1 MTSTAEGNEALFCFA
16 EDRCLI
22 LFWRK
27 SDFWFNEV
35 PFALHP
41 PASVKKILFCFFF
54 NLFPKEVCLITVQA
68 LDNKSLS
75 NAQRHTFKILIPRHQ
90 SYHELHS
97 GREWSEKE
105 KPSQLENSSLRVKT
119 CLRTAS
125 ERPPNGLRTASER
138 PPNCL
143 RAASEPISTRF
154 CSQAAKTAV
163 ISATLDESQLS

>member
-16 EDRCLI
+16 EDRFLS

-54 NLFPKEVCLITVQA
+54 NLFPKEVCLIIVQA

-125 ERPPNGLRTASER
+125 E
-138 PPNCL
+138 
-143 RAASEPISTRF
+143 PISTRF

-163 ISATLDESQLS
+163 ISATLDEYNRSYLNRIISIFTLFSFSLP

>member
-16 EDRCLI
+16 EDRFLS

-105 KPSQLENSSLRVKT
+105 KPS
-119 CLRTAS
+119 
-125 ERPPNGLRTASER
+125 ERPPSRSVLGFVPKRSKQQLFLQHLMNRSYLNRI
-138 PPNCL
+138 
-143 RAASEPISTRF
+143 ISIFTLF
-154 CSQAAKTAV
+154 SFSLPWCN
-163 ISATLDESQLS
+163 ISFNLK